1 MAHLPLKDPP
11 QPQAWA
17 SDRAPGF
24 VLPAGGA
31 PQSSQGAGHGSHGSW
46 PRPHKH
52 RGLPGPGQ
60 PGANPGV
67 FTKDGDPS
75 WNLRP
80 PPLFHTQLCVLQTT
94 KPSMSVDRGG
104 TTVSPVPATSLA
116 DTPCA
121 ASSQDICGTHAPAPP
136 HVRDEDAKQTHI
148 SSPVPV
154 GAARGITHTSP
165 TTWRGHHSDTRPG
178 DAAATRPTGTPHG
191 VSIGWLPH
199 SSSQTA
205 FGTLYLDCSGADR
218 LLAVPRRKSG
228 H

>member
-136 HVRDEDAKQTHI
+136 QSHTHAHG
-148 SSPVPV
+148 S
-154 GAARGITHTSP
+154 GGRGYVQRIYLSKLGSEAE
-165 TTWRGHHSDTRPG
+165 RGFSFLSLTCLLRFPQL
-178 DAAATRPTGTPHG
+178 TGTNFC
-191 VSIGWLPH
+191 I
-199 SSSQTA
+199 T
-205 FGTLYLDCSGADR
+205 
-218 LLAVPRRKSG
+218 
-228 H
+228 